1 MNSTIQ
7 RLTNAALWAFVLV
20 FLTLTP
26 GVVKGQII
34 TGSLTGVVM
43 DPSGAVIPGARVIM
57 TNEASQDTRRT
68 VTNADGYFTVSG
80 VFPGSYT
87 VLVEAQGFNSA
98 KYENVSFTAGDR
110 RTLGS
115 VTLTVAATGTE
126 VQVTA
131 VVEEL
136 SPVDTGE
143 KAIVL
148 TSKQLTEV
156 AVVGRS
162 AAEFI
167 KILPGM
173 AATGAG
179 LENRPGFNGE
189 NIGINGNGDGGKQSA
204 IGNFSAN
211 GTRTNALDITADGAH
226 VSDPG
231 CNCANPVNPNPE
243 MIEEFKVQQSNFSA
257 ENAKGPVVLNSITK
271 AGGRDFH
278 GSGYFYARHFAMNA
292 NDWLNNANGRAR
304 PENKYFFP
312 GGTISGPVIIPGT
325 SFNRNRDK
333 MFFFAGFESFRQ
345 TIDTGLLRAVV
356 PTNEMKQGDFSNV
369 AYMNSLSRAGA
380 NLGVARW
387 TARTSRA
394 AASRRARWIPACGS
408 S

>member
-1 MNSTIQ
+1 MHKQNQWS
-7 RLTNAALWAFVLV
+7 AKWALLALVLV
-20 FLTLTP
+20 GFGWLPATMT
-26 GVVKGQII
+26 GQII

-57 TNEASQDTRRT
+57 TNDASKDTRRT
-68 VTNADGYFTVSG
+68 VTNSDGYFTISG
-80 VFPGSYT
+80 VMPGSYT
-87 VLVEAQGFNSA
+87 VLVEAQGFNTA
-98 KYENVSFTAGDR
+98 KYENVTFTAGDR

-115 VTLTVAATGTE
+115 ITLSVAATGSE

-143 KAIVL
+143 KAVVL

-211 GTRTNALDITADGAH
+211 GTRVNALDITADGSH

-257 ENAKGPVVLNSITK
+257 EYAKGPVVLNSITK

-278 GSGYFYARHFAMNA
+278 GSAYLYARHFAMNA
-292 NDWLNNANGRAR
+292 NDWLNNANGQKR

-312 GGTISGPVIIPGT
+312 GGTISGPVLILST
-325 SFNRNRDK
+325 QSRN
-333 MFFFAGFESFRQ
+333 F
-345 TIDTGLLRAVV
+345 L
-356 PTNEMKQGDFSNV
+356 FS
-369 AYMNSLSRAGA
+369 AK
-380 NLGVARW
+380 
-387 TARTSRA
+387 
-394 AASRRARWIPACGS
+394 
-408 S
+408 